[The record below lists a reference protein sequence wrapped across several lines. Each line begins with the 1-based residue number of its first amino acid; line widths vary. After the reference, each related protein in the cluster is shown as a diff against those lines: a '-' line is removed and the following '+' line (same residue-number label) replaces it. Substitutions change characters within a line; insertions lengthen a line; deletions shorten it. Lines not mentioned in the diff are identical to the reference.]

1 MAQCLWAM
9 PCLRLGHDTHAAC
22 AALPAAPPLGE
33 IRYLQCKVVKSLRPH
48 TQKKKPNQNQK
59 NNPTLNT
66 KKEITFLLVLV
77 CVHMCMCFRAD
88 QEVLGQ
94 RRARR
99 QEVPAVVVLHT
110 AGTRVLLA
118 PSPRVCPLTPPWLE
132 RPGSTEPAPCSR
144 ENAASPSAATAGG
157 CLSFLSPLCYWERGA
172 VRGAFFFFLLWLQ
185 RRKNRGTAAG
195 CPCGRALPAAPCQQE
210 RVGVGTDLLP
220 PPRRALWEPCG
231 CQALRG
237 PPWGLVVGSRGHV
250 ACKKVLW
257 FPPPHCRGPAAHSS
271 SARAAK
277 LTAAFSTSQQ
287 GPTWSAARSQCHQH
301 LPELSPLC
309 LCSAEHHGCRLHPG
323 FGGIV
328 RFSCVDL

>member
-1 MAQCLWAM
+1 MFQRKRSVSFGGYGWWVPFLS
-9 PCLRLGHDTHAAC
+9 
-22 AALPAAPPLGE
+22 LPALLLGAWG
-33 IRYLQCKVVKSLRPH
+33 C
-48 TQKKKPNQNQK
+48 
-59 NNPTLNT
+59 
-66 KKEITFLLVLV
+66 
-77 CVHMCMCFRAD
+77 
-88 QEVLGQ
+88 
-94 RRARR
+94 AR
-99 QEVPAVVVLHT
+99 
-110 AGTRVLLA
+110 
-118 PSPRVCPLTPPWLE
+118 S
-132 RPGSTEPAPCSR
+132 
-144 ENAASPSAATAGG
+144 
-157 CLSFLSPLCYWERGA
+157 
-172 VRGAFFFFLLWLQ
+172 FFFFPAVASKEEEPWH
-185 RRKNRGTAAG
+185 
-195 CPCGRALPAAPCQQE
+195 CGRVPLRQSPSRCPVPAGACGSWDRPSS
-210 RVGVGTDLLP
+210 